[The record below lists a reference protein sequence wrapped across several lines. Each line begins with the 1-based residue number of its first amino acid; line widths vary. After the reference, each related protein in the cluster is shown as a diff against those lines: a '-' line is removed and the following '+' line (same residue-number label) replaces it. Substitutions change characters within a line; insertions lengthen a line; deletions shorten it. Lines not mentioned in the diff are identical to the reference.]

1 MRETLVRTVSGGDED
16 SGDGGERNRGERGD
30 CSSCDGRDG
39 DRRKTVVKK
48 KTISVVVVV
57 I

>member
-1 MRETLVRTVSGGDED
+1 MMRETLVRTVSGGDED

-30 CSSCDGRDG
+30 CSSCDG
-39 DRRKTVVKK
+39 DRRKTVVKM
-48 KTISVVVVV
+48 KTISVVMVV